1 MPRPPARPAGEKSTR
16 EQILDVALDLF
27 VSQGFETTSLREIAE
42 QMGFSKAAL
51 YYHFNSKDD
60 LLMALHLRVH
70 ELGYEGFDE
79 LDSERLSPSA
89 WPGLLDRFI
98 DKMLDNR
105 KLFLLHTRN
114 HAAFEK
120 LPPHEHEHADLEERF
135 RSILTDESV
144 PLALRVR
151 LSCAIGAIVAGLF
164 VAGEMFS
171 DVEAADYSGLLRG
184 AVHDLLE
191 PVVAQAA
198 V

>member
-27 VSQGFETTSLREIAE
+27 VSQGFENTSLREIAE

-51 YYHFNSKDD
+51 YYHFNSKED

-79 LDSERLSPSA
+79 LDSERLDPSA

-98 DKMLDNR
+98 DKALDNR
-105 KLFLLHTRN
+105 KLFLLHTRK

-120 LPPHEHEHADLEERF
+120 LPEHTHEHADLEDRF
-135 RSILTDESV
+135 RRVLTDESV
-144 PLALRVR
+144 PLVQRVR
-151 LSCAIGAIVAGLF
+151 LTCAIGAVVGGLF
-164 VAGEMFS
+164 VSGEMFAEVETKEFG
-171 DVEAADYSGLLRG
+171 DVLKSSVRDVLQPQKVSA
-184 AVHDLLE
+184 
-191 PVVAQAA
+191 
-198 V
+198 

>member
-1 MPRPPARPAGEKSTR
+1 MVRPPARPAGEKSTR

-42 QMGFSKAAL
+42 RMGFSKAAL

-70 ELGYEGFDE
+70 ELGREGFEE
-79 LDSERLSPSA
+79 LDSERVSPSM
-89 WPGLLDRFI
+89 WPSLLDRFI
-98 DKMLDNR
+98 DKALDNR
-105 KLFLLHTRN
+105 KLILLHTQN

-120 LPPHEHEHADLEERF
+120 LPEHDHDHADIEDRF
-135 RSILTDESV
+135 RRVLTDESV
-144 PLALRVR
+144 PLSQRVR
-151 LSCAIGAIVAGLF
+151 LSCAIGAIVGGLF

-171 DVEAADYSGLLRG
+171 DVETKEYGDMLRAAVRD
-184 AVHDLLE
+184 VLE
-191 PVVAQAA
+191 PA